1 MCDQR
6 GSIKPSC
13 IYYIK
18 HLKYFFSLRLAESKS
33 NARVTSYRFKVGRQ
47 FLASSPFQ
55 KKTQDDFL
63 LSRYIALFLI
73 GVLKARDEKA
83 AADVT
88 NPIFTPKSYSLS
100 SAIRDLGKPFQ
111 D

>member
-1 MCDQR
+1 MVFF
-6 GSIKPSC
+6 
-13 IYYIK
+13 
-18 HLKYFFSLRLAESKS
+18 FFSLRLAESKS
-33 NARVTSYRFKVGRQ
+33 NARVTSYRYKVGRQ
-47 FLASSPFQ
+47 FLASFQ

-88 NPIFTPKSYSLS
+88 NPIFTPKLYSLS
-100 SAIRDLGKPFQ
+100 LAIRDLGKSFQ
-111 D
+111 DWSDRLTVTHHARRE